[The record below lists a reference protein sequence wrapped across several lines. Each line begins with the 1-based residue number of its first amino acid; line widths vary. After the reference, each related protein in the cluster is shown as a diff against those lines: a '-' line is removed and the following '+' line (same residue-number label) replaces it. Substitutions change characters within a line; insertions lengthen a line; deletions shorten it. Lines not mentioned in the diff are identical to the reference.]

1 MSDGSRVSAL
11 TIFASTS
18 GSSTPARRNG
28 GATNSRRGPSQRTRT
43 SPTPHCCTTRLDL
56 RGFPPAA
63 SQAWHEPSV
72 GCPAKGNSPPGV
84 NAHVVVCVQIRRWQE
99 ESCLGEIGPARE
111 RGHLRF
117 AQSLGG
123 MHHSERI
130 AAQRIR
136 RENIDLRELPTHL
149 RRLTLSV
156 QRRAV
161 CASGAALSY
170 IPFAPSTI
178 VGSAR

>member
-1 MSDGSRVSAL
+1 MPGEGEL
-11 TIFASTS
+11 
-18 GSSTPARRNG
+18 
-28 GATNSRRGPSQRTRT
+28 
-43 SPTPHCCTTRLDL
+43 
-56 RGFPPAA
+56 AA
-63 SQAWHEPSV
+63 
-72 GCPAKGNSPPGV
+72 GCE
-84 NAHVVVCVQIRRWQE
+84 NAHVVVCVQIRRRQE
-99 ESCLGEIGPARE
+99 ESRLGEIGPARE

-178 VGSAR
+178 VGSARIAVRVRSTCPSTT